1 MIKPFSVII
10 VLWCC
15 GCNLFTRKITSPFAP
30 LVAKAMA
37 VRERIRL
44 VLANGLWAETN
55 SQLVIN
61 NAMLVFIIDYVVY
74 DIKSLYYQSLAV
86 VRVILF
92 LVQITK

>member
-37 VRERIRL
+37 VRERIQL

-55 SQLVIN
+55 SQLISKVIN

-86 VRVILF
+86 VRVI
-92 LVQITK
+92 